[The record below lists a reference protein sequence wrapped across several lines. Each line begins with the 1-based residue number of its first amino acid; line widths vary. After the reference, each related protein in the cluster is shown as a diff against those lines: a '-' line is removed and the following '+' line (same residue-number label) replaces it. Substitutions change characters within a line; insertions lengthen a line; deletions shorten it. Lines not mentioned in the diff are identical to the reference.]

1 MSRDKNRISGLTK
14 GVIGSVIFHIVI
26 LFCLRFINVGI
37 SFGEPE
43 FVEIGLI
50 AYTPPTESPR
60 FIPEE
65 LLPAEELVELPE
77 AKESEEE
84 KMRQQPPAKEL
95 PPISIPK
102 EEVRKETPSPTFI
115 RGEPY
120 IIEGEL
126 SKRKVISKVIP
137 LYPEG
142 YNVETDVKVEIWV
155 SPDGRVERL
164 LLLKKGGNIFDQITL
179 DALKEWRFERLTPNL
194 PQETQR
200 GVVTFMYRL
209 K

>member
-1 MSRDKNRISGLTK
+1 MKRHTNRMGSLTK
-14 GVIGSVIFHIVI
+14 GVIGSVILHIII
-26 LFCLRFINVGI
+26 LVCLRFVNVGI
-37 SFGEPE
+37 YFGEAE
-43 FVEIGLI
+43 FIEVGLI
-50 AYTPPTESPR
+50 AYTPPAEPARVITKEP
-60 FIPEE
+60 
-65 LLPAEELVELPE
+65 LPAEELVELPE
-77 AKESEEE
+77 AKEDE
-84 KMRQQPPAKEL
+84 KEIIPEAPPKEL

-102 EEVRKETPSPTFI
+102 EEVGKETPSPAI
-115 RGEPY
+115 IQGEPY

-126 SKRKVISKVIP
+126 SKRRVISKVIP

-164 LLLKKGGNIFDQITL
+164 ALLKKGGNIFDQITL

>member
-1 MSRDKNRISGLTK
+1 MSRHTNRMSTLTK
-14 GVIGSVIFHIVI
+14 GVICSIVLHIII
-26 LFCLRFINVGI
+26 LLCLRFINVGI

-43 FVEIGLI
+43 FVEVGLI
-50 AYTPPTESPR
+50 AYTPPTEPSR
-60 FIPEE
+60 VVSEE
-65 LLPAEELVELPE
+65 RLPKEELVELPE
-77 AKESEEE
+77 AKEGE
-84 KMRQQPPAKEL
+84 KEIIPEAPPKEL

-102 EEVRKETPSPTFI
+102 EEVGKETPSPAI
-115 RGEPY
+115 IQGEPY

-126 SKRKVISKVIP
+126 SKRRIIRKVIP

-155 SPDGRVERL
+155 SPDGKIERL
-164 LLLKKGGNIFDQITL
+164 LLLKKGGNMFDQITL
-179 DALKEWRFERLTPNL
+179 DALREWRFERLAPNL

-209 K
+209 R

>member
-1 MSRDKNRISGLTK
+1 MRRDKNRISNLTK
-14 GVIGSVIFHIVI
+14 GAIVSVILHIII
-26 LFCLRFINVGI
+26 LVCLRFINVGI

-43 FVEIGLI
+43 FVEVGLI
-50 AYTPPTESPR
+50 AYTPPTEPSR
-60 FIPEE
+60 VVSEE
-65 LLPAEELVELPE
+65 RLPKEELVELPE
-77 AKESEEE
+77 AKEGE
-84 KMRQQPPAKEL
+84 KEIIPEAPPKEL

-102 EEVRKETPSPTFI
+102 EEVGKETPSPAI
-115 RGEPY
+115 IQGEPY

-126 SKRKVISKVIP
+126 SKRRIIRKVIP

-155 SPDGRVERL
+155 SPDGKIERL

-179 DALKEWRFERLTPNL
+179 DALREWRFERLPLHL

-209 K
+209 R